1 MFKVMITP
9 IVVCFLLLS
18 SNPAHGTIIKVP
30 QNQPTIQAGIDN
42 AVNGDVVLVSPG
54 TYNESTISFDGKAIT
69 VMSKDPLDPAVVAAT
84 IVDCGSIINEYVFVF
99 TSEENLSSVLAG
111 FTITGG
117 EGPGGGGIFCGASS
131 SPTIAYNII
140 TGNSGQHGGGINC
153 FQSSPRILNNTI
165 AENTASDDGGG
176 IFLIASSPRIIKNT
190 IKDNSVIVNG
200 ISTTAWGQGGGICC
214 LDDSAIIR
222 NNSITGNSVSGSP
235 GKNVGG
241 GIYCYQ
247 STTTIVNNIISEN
260 SVTGTNSTAFGGGIC
275 IENSSLS
282 SIVVNNTITGNSAS
296 GGGGGIHLTLGSDMT
311 ISNTILWDNYAP
323 EGAEIW
329 MGSVSQPSILT
340 ISYSN
345 VSGVPTS
352 VHIEPGSTV
361 NRGPGNISAD
371 PFFITYQGLEY
382 FLGQGSPCIDAGDPG
397 ILDACRPPGLV
408 GERSDM
414 GVYGGENNCGWLP

>member
-1 MFKVMITP
+1 MFKVMITS

-42 AVNGDVVLVSPG
+42 AVNGDVVLVSQG

-84 IVDCGSIINEYVFVF
+84 IVDCGSIMNEYVFVF

-165 AENTASDDGGG
+165 AENTASDD
-176 IFLIASSPRIIKNT
+176 
-190 IKDNSVIVNG
+190 
-200 ISTTAWGQGGGICC
+200 
-214 LDDSAIIR
+214 
-222 NNSITGNSVSGSP
+222 
-235 GKNVGG
+235 
-241 GIYCYQ
+241 
-247 STTTIVNNIISEN
+247 
-260 SVTGTNSTAFGGGIC
+260 
-275 IENSSLS
+275 
-282 SIVVNNTITGNSAS
+282 
-296 GGGGGIHLTLGSDMT
+296 GGGGIHLTLGSDMT

-397 ILDACRPPGLV
+397 ILDACRPPGLG